1 MRNLVI
7 VAVAVVGLAAN
18 SASAKGG
25 GGNSAPPPPPAVHH
39 AAPAPAAI
47 AAPIGGAGLPHNFSS
62 RGASYRAVP
71 LSTGGSHTFV
81 YPSVRNSNIHPRPV
95 SNATTVTSLKQTGGG
110 NFKSGMGNS
119 GSTATVV
126 PRGKKQLDP
135 QTVAQLRNSG
145 GGTST
150 ASQARAINASH
161 HHHHHDHDWWR
172 HHCVALIFFDF
183 GWWGWYDGWWYPAW
197 GYDPYSNYE
206 YNGPIYGANGEA
218 PDQIVAG
225 VQAKLQQLG
234 YYTYAIDGK
243 MGPLTQGAIARYQRD
258 HHMSINS
265 GIDQPT
271 LVSLGI
277 LH

>member
-1 MRNLVI
+1 MRNLV
-7 VAVAVVGLAAN
+7 VGALAVVGLAAN

-25 GGNSAPPPPPAVHH
+25 GGNSAPPSLPPIHH
-39 AAPAPAAI
+39 AAPAPAAV
-47 AAPIGGAGLPHNFSS
+47 AAPIGGGALPHNFSS
-62 RGASYRAVP
+62 PGASYRP
-71 LSTGGSHTFV
+71 LTPSTGGNNTLAYS
-81 YPSVRNSNIHPRPV
+81 PVRNSNIRPRPV
-95 SNATTVTSLKQTGGG
+95 SSVTSANSVKQTGGG
-110 NFKSGMGNS
+110 NFKPGVGNS

-135 QTVAQLRNSG
+135 QTAAQLRSSG

-150 ASQARAINASH
+150 AAQARANHANNC
-161 HHHHHDHDWWR
+161 HHHHDQNWWR
-172 HHCVALIFFDF
+172 RHCLALIFFDF

-206 YNGPIYGANGEA
+206 YNEPIYGATGST

-258 HHMSINS
+258 HRMSITS
-265 GIDQPT
+265 GIDHPT
-271 LVSLGI
+271 LAALGI
-277 LH
+277 IH